1 MAGAGASASPTSGDT
16 ATASCT
22 TSGSNYHLL
31 SVAELTE
38 LCLALGALRTNSA
51 SQAEQCKPELVAA
64 LEARLA
70 SWRYGGA
77 DSLSLSRSASR
88 SSSAFIHTNSERR
101 ASLARD
107 DDGGRDWQRDSR
119 YAGRSS
125 PRRHRTAAS
134 QRSRQRS
141 RPPLSADSLEAMEER

>member
-1 MAGAGASASPTSGDT
+1 MAGASASASPTSGDT
-16 ATASCT
+16 TTASCT
-22 TSGSNYHLL
+22 TSGSNYYLL

-51 SQAEQCKPELVAA
+51 SSGKPELVAA

-88 SSSAFIHTNSERR
+88 SSSAFVPTHSERR

>member
-1 MAGAGASASPTSGDT
+1 MAGASASASPTSGDT
-16 ATASCT
+16 TTASCT
-22 TSGSNYHLL
+22 TSGSNYYLL

-38 LCLALGALRTNSA
+38 LCLALGALRTNGA
-51 SQAEQCKPELVAA
+51 SSGKPELVAA

-77 DSLSLSRSASR
+77 GSLSLSRSASR
-88 SSSAFIHTNSERR
+88 SSSAFVPTHSERR

>member
-1 MAGAGASASPTSGDT
+1 MAGAGASASPTSGAT

-22 TSGSNYHLL
+22 TSGSDYHLL

-51 SQAEQCKPELVAA
+51 SSGKPELVAA

-88 SSSAFIHTNSERR
+88 SSSAFIHTNSTRR

>member
-16 ATASCT
+16 TTASCT
-22 TSGSNYHLL
+22 TSGSNYYLL

-38 LCLALGALRTNSA
+38 LCLALGALRTNR
-51 SQAEQCKPELVAA
+51 PELVAA

-88 SSSAFIHTNSERR
+88 SSSAFVPTISERR

>member
-1 MAGAGASASPTSGDT
+1 MAGASASASPTSGDT
-16 ATASCT
+16 TTASCT

-51 SQAEQCKPELVAA
+51 SSGKPELVAA

-77 DSLSLSRSASR
+77 GSLSLSRSASR
-88 SSSAFIHTNSERR
+88 SSPAFVPTISERR